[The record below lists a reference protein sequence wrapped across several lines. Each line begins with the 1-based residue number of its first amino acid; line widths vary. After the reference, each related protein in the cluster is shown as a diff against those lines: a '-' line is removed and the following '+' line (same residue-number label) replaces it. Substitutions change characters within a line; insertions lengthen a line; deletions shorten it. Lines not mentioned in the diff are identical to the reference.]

1 MLDYSKPIPT
11 GDYEDTAA
19 PITIRPVL
27 RPRRPAPA
35 PAVITP
41 TGKLPCPQCAGTGRA
56 DARPYARPCAWCE
69 GDGAA
74 HEPGAAY
81 RASGY
86 AAADTPEKLG
96 AYAAH
101 AGGDIEEDNPFDSG
115 TAQHTD
121 WRRGFAHEQERRD
134 EQACAFTPRLITTTD
149 TFDDLRPQNGTDFR
163 LAELYAA
170 LGCSLVEVVY
180 LGSSGLILIID
191 EEGALSSERELNSL
205 ATALWW
211 RYEPAAKGQPLFGAA
226 LLCHT
231 TQFR

>member
-11 GDYEDTAA
+11 GDHEDTAA
-19 PITIRPVL
+19 PTTL
-27 RPRRPAPA
+27 RPTLRSRRPAPA
-35 PAVITP
+35 PAVITAAD
-41 TGKLPCPQCAGTGRA
+41 KLPCPQCAGTGRT

-69 GDGAA
+69 GEGAA

-101 AGGDIEEDNPFDSG
+101 AGGDIEEDNPFPSNSP
-115 TAQHTD
+115 QHTA
-121 WRRGFAHEQERRD
+121 WRTGFAAEQERRD
-134 EQACAFTPRLITTTD
+134 EQARTFAPCLITTADDFTD
-149 TFDDLRPQNGTDFR
+149 IRPHNGTHFR

-170 LGCSLVEVVY
+170 IGCQRVEVVT
-180 LGSSGLILIID
+180 LGRSELILIID
-191 EEGALSSERELNSL
+191 EEGALSDAPELNSL

-211 RYEPAAKGQPLFGAA
+211 RLEPAAIGQPLFGAA
-226 LLCHT
+226 VMCHT